1 MLRLKM
7 TRDEQELKIKIIKD
21 KINYII
27 KTYCNEVDLITG
39 WDIID
44 NPGHSSTYSNIIIM
58 APNLHD
64 VKDSYCYYAEIDNIN
79 FPGDGAMICIANIP
93 EIYLD
98 SLCDTFFDDCDYN
111 PEIDIDYTINM
122 DYEYVKRL
130 YVIDVNKN
138 EILVKTGYDQD
149 YKVI

>member
-1 MLRLKM
+1 
-7 TRDEQELKIKIIKD
+7 
-21 KINYII
+21 
-27 KTYCNEVDLITG
+27 
-39 WDIID
+39 
-44 NPGHSSTYSNIIIM
+44 
-58 APNLHD
+58 
-64 VKDSYCYYAEIDNIN
+64 
-79 FPGDGAMICIANIP
+79 
-93 EIYLD
+93 
-98 SLCDTFFDDCDYN
+98 LCDTFFDDCDYN